1 MTIQMIITL
10 AIVIGMI
17 VMIMSDKFAFGAP
30 PLIACV
36 LLVLTGCATMSEA
49 FAGFVDKN
57 VIMIAGFMVVMAAL
71 EKTSLIDKVKATMFN
86 MASKGGYRNY
96 ILLLIV
102 VMLGASVMS
111 GTGYYVLVLSLV
123 STIPYNK
130 NLPISKIFMPLG
142 YATYNPI
149 VPVNMAFYVGLVA
162 SLLESSGVTGTAVP
176 LLVYSGIKL
185 VSSIAF
191 LVWAV
196 IGYRFLPDHPIAEA
210 GAQASEQKSEGEKLS
225 RWKEIVVYI
234 AFVVNF
240 VAMIFLDKLG
250 EPGYA
255 IPGVIAAVLF
265 VLGILNFKE
274 VRNNIASPLIL
285 MMAGVIGV
293 AGALANSGFTAM
305 VGDAVAGALG
315 TSVSPFVIVLVFTL
329 LTSLSATFTA
339 LEKTSLIDKVKA
351 TMFNM
356 ASKGGYRNYILLLI
370 VVMLGAS
377 VMSGTGYYVLV
388 LSLVSTIPYNKN
400 LPISKIFMPLGY
412 ATYNPIVPVNMA
424 FYVGLVASL
433 LESSGVTGTAVP
445 LLVYSGIK
453 LVSSIAFL
461 VWAVIG
467 YRFLPDHP
475 IAEAGAQA
483 SEQKSEGE
491 KLSRWK
497 EIVVYIAFVVNF
509 VAMIF
514 LDKLGEPGYAIP
526 GVIAAVLFVLG
537 ILNFKEVRNNIAS
550 PLILMMAGVIG
561 VAGALAN
568 SGFTAMVGDA
578 VAGALGTSV
587 SPFVIVLV
595 FTLLTSL
602 SATFTGASF
611 GSLFVFAPIA
621 ISACVSMGLDPTAV
635 AVACVTAAWINWI
648 MPIDGMPAMILGMG
662 KYKLVDFWKFTL
674 PLYVIQILVLCGACV
689 IVFPM

>member
-1 MTIQMIITL
+1 MIITL

-191 LVWAV
+191 LVWA
-196 IGYRFLPDHPIAEA
+196 D
-210 GAQASEQKSEGEKLS
+210 
-225 RWKEIVVYI
+225 
-234 AFVVNF
+234 
-240 VAMIFLDKLG
+240 
-250 EPGYA
+250 
-255 IPGVIAAVLF
+255 
-265 VLGILNFKE
+265 
-274 VRNNIASPLIL
+274 
-285 MMAGVIGV
+285 
-293 AGALANSGFTAM
+293 
-305 VGDAVAGALG
+305 
-315 TSVSPFVIVLVFTL
+315 
-329 LTSLSATFTA
+329 
-339 LEKTSLIDKVKA
+339 
-351 TMFNM
+351 
-356 ASKGGYRNYILLLI
+356 
-370 VVMLGAS
+370 
-377 VMSGTGYYVLV
+377 
-388 LSLVSTIPYNKN
+388 
-400 LPISKIFMPLGY
+400 
-412 ATYNPIVPVNMA
+412 
-424 FYVGLVASL
+424 
-433 LESSGVTGTAVP
+433 
-445 LLVYSGIK
+445 
-453 LVSSIAFL
+453 
-461 VWAVIG
+461 
-467 YRFLPDHP
+467 
-475 IAEAGAQA
+475 
-483 SEQKSEGE
+483 
-491 KLSRWK
+491 
-497 EIVVYIAFVVNF
+497 IAFVVNF

>member
-293 AGALANSGFTAM
+293 AGAL
-305 VGDAVAGALG
+305 
-315 TSVSPFVIVLVFTL
+315 
-329 LTSLSATFTA
+329 
-339 LEKTSLIDKVKA
+339 
-351 TMFNM
+351 
-356 ASKGGYRNYILLLI
+356 
-370 VVMLGAS
+370 
-377 VMSGTGYYVLV
+377 
-388 LSLVSTIPYNKN
+388 
-400 LPISKIFMPLGY
+400 
-412 ATYNPIVPVNMA
+412 
-424 FYVGLVASL
+424 
-433 LESSGVTGTAVP
+433 
-445 LLVYSGIK
+445 
-453 LVSSIAFL
+453 
-461 VWAVIG
+461 
-467 YRFLPDHP
+467 
-475 IAEAGAQA
+475 
-483 SEQKSEGE
+483 
-491 KLSRWK
+491 
-497 EIVVYIAFVVNF
+497 
-509 VAMIF
+509 
-514 LDKLGEPGYAIP
+514 
-526 GVIAAVLFVLG
+526 
-537 ILNFKEVRNNIAS
+537 
-550 PLILMMAGVIG
+550 
-561 VAGALAN
+561 
-568 SGFTAMVGDA
+568 
-578 VAGALGTSV
+578 GTSV

>member
-1 MTIQMIITL
+1 
-10 AIVIGMI
+10 MI
-17 VMIMSDKFAFGAP
+17 VGFLSGKFKLGLVAMTA
-30 PLIACV
+30 AT
-36 LLVLTGCATMSEA
+36 LLCLTGVLTFDEA
-49 FAGFVDKN
+49 YANFANKN
-57 VIMIAGFMVVMAAL
+57 VIMIAGFMVVMA
-71 EKTSLIDKVKATMFN
+71 
-86 MASKGGYRNY
+86 
-96 ILLLIV
+96 
-102 VMLGASVMS
+102 
-111 GTGYYVLVLSLV
+111 
-123 STIPYNK
+123 
-130 NLPISKIFMPLG
+130 
-142 YATYNPI
+142 
-149 VPVNMAFYVGLVA
+149 
-162 SLLESSGVTGTAVP
+162 
-176 LLVYSGIKL
+176 
-185 VSSIAF
+185 
-191 LVWAV
+191 
-196 IGYRFLPDHPIAEA
+196 
-210 GAQASEQKSEGEKLS
+210 
-225 RWKEIVVYI
+225 
-234 AFVVNF
+234 
-240 VAMIFLDKLG
+240 
-250 EPGYA
+250 
-255 IPGVIAAVLF
+255 
-265 VLGILNFKE
+265 
-274 VRNNIASPLIL
+274 
-285 MMAGVIGV
+285 
-293 AGALANSGFTAM
+293 
-305 VGDAVAGALG
+305 
-315 TSVSPFVIVLVFTL
+315 
-329 LTSLSATFTA
+329 A

-621 ISACVSMGLDPTAV
+621 ISACVSMWLDPTGV

>member
-315 TSVSPFVIVLVFTL
+315 TSVSPFF
-329 LTSLSATFTA
+329 
-339 LEKTSLIDKVKA
+339 
-351 TMFNM
+351 
-356 ASKGGYRNYILLLI
+356 
-370 VVMLGAS
+370 
-377 VMSGTGYYVLV
+377 
-388 LSLVSTIPYNKN
+388 
-400 LPISKIFMPLGY
+400 
-412 ATYNPIVPVNMA
+412 
-424 FYVGLVASL
+424 
-433 LESSGVTGTAVP
+433 
-445 LLVYSGIK
+445 
-453 LVSSIAFL
+453 
-461 VWAVIG
+461 
-467 YRFLPDHP
+467 
-475 IAEAGAQA
+475 
-483 SEQKSEGE
+483 
-491 KLSRWK
+491 
-497 EIVVYIAFVVNF
+497 
-509 VAMIF
+509 
-514 LDKLGEPGYAIP
+514 
-526 GVIAAVLFVLG
+526 
-537 ILNFKEVRNNIAS
+537 
-550 PLILMMAGVIG
+550 
-561 VAGALAN
+561 
-568 SGFTAMVGDA
+568 
-578 VAGALGTSV
+578 
-587 SPFVIVLV
+587 IVLV

>member
-315 TSVSPFVIVLVFTL
+315 TICH
-329 LTSLSATFTA
+329 
-339 LEKTSLIDKVKA
+339 
-351 TMFNM
+351 
-356 ASKGGYRNYILLLI
+356 R
-370 VVMLGAS
+370 
-377 VMSGTGYYVLV
+377 
-388 LSLVSTIPYNKN
+388 
-400 LPISKIFMPLGY
+400 
-412 ATYNPIVPVNMA
+412 
-424 FYVGLVASL
+424 
-433 LESSGVTGTAVP
+433 
-445 LLVYSGIK
+445 
-453 LVSSIAFL
+453 
-461 VWAVIG
+461 
-467 YRFLPDHP
+467 
-475 IAEAGAQA
+475 
-483 SEQKSEGE
+483 
-491 KLSRWK
+491 
-497 EIVVYIAFVVNF
+497 
-509 VAMIF
+509 
-514 LDKLGEPGYAIP
+514 
-526 GVIAAVLFVLG
+526 
-537 ILNFKEVRNNIAS
+537 
-550 PLILMMAGVIG
+550 IG
-561 VAGALAN
+561 VHTAHQPERYVHGRQLRFPVRICAHRHLRLRQHGVGSYGCGCGLCHRRLDQLDHAHRRYACYDSWHGQIQAG
-568 SGFTAMVGDA
+568 
-578 VAGALGTSV
+578 
-587 SPFVIVLV
+587 
-595 FTLLTSL
+595 
-602 SATFTGASF
+602 
-611 GSLFVFAPIA
+611 
-621 ISACVSMGLDPTAV
+621 
-635 AVACVTAAWINWI
+635 
-648 MPIDGMPAMILGMG
+648 
-662 KYKLVDFWKFTL
+662 
-674 PLYVIQILVLCGACV
+674 
-689 IVFPM
+689 

>member
-1 MTIQMIITL
+1 MIITL

-274 VRNNIASPLIL
+274 VRNNIASPL
-285 MMAGVIGV
+285 
-293 AGALANSGFTAM
+293 
-305 VGDAVAGALG
+305 
-315 TSVSPFVIVLVFTL
+315 
-329 LTSLSATFTA
+329 
-339 LEKTSLIDKVKA
+339 
-351 TMFNM
+351 
-356 ASKGGYRNYILLLI
+356 
-370 VVMLGAS
+370 
-377 VMSGTGYYVLV
+377 
-388 LSLVSTIPYNKN
+388 
-400 LPISKIFMPLGY
+400 
-412 ATYNPIVPVNMA
+412 
-424 FYVGLVASL
+424 
-433 LESSGVTGTAVP
+433 
-445 LLVYSGIK
+445 
-453 LVSSIAFL
+453 
-461 VWAVIG
+461 
-467 YRFLPDHP
+467 
-475 IAEAGAQA
+475 
-483 SEQKSEGE
+483 
-491 KLSRWK
+491 
-497 EIVVYIAFVVNF
+497 
-509 VAMIF
+509 
-514 LDKLGEPGYAIP
+514 
-526 GVIAAVLFVLG
+526 
-537 ILNFKEVRNNIAS
+537 
-550 PLILMMAGVIG
+550 
-561 VAGALAN
+561 
-568 SGFTAMVGDA
+568 
-578 VAGALGTSV
+578 AGALGTSV

>member
-130 NLPISKIFMPLG
+130 NLPIS
-142 YATYNPI
+142 
-149 VPVNMAFYVGLVA
+149 
-162 SLLESSGVTGTAVP
+162 
-176 LLVYSGIKL
+176 
-185 VSSIAF
+185 
-191 LVWAV
+191 
-196 IGYRFLPDHPIAEA
+196 
-210 GAQASEQKSEGEKLS
+210 
-225 RWKEIVVYI
+225 
-234 AFVVNF
+234 
-240 VAMIFLDKLG
+240 
-250 EPGYA
+250 
-255 IPGVIAAVLF
+255 
-265 VLGILNFKE
+265 
-274 VRNNIASPLIL
+274 
-285 MMAGVIGV
+285 
-293 AGALANSGFTAM
+293 
-305 VGDAVAGALG
+305 
-315 TSVSPFVIVLVFTL
+315 
-329 LTSLSATFTA
+329 
-339 LEKTSLIDKVKA
+339 
-351 TMFNM
+351 
-356 ASKGGYRNYILLLI
+356 
-370 VVMLGAS
+370 
-377 VMSGTGYYVLV
+377 
-388 LSLVSTIPYNKN
+388 
-400 LPISKIFMPLGY
+400 
-412 ATYNPIVPVNMA
+412 

>member
-1 MTIQMIITL
+1 MIITL

-293 AGALANSGFTAM
+293 AGAL
-305 VGDAVAGALG
+305 
-315 TSVSPFVIVLVFTL
+315 
-329 LTSLSATFTA
+329 
-339 LEKTSLIDKVKA
+339 
-351 TMFNM
+351 
-356 ASKGGYRNYILLLI
+356 
-370 VVMLGAS
+370 
-377 VMSGTGYYVLV
+377 
-388 LSLVSTIPYNKN
+388 
-400 LPISKIFMPLGY
+400 
-412 ATYNPIVPVNMA
+412 
-424 FYVGLVASL
+424 
-433 LESSGVTGTAVP
+433 
-445 LLVYSGIK
+445 
-453 LVSSIAFL
+453 
-461 VWAVIG
+461 
-467 YRFLPDHP
+467 
-475 IAEAGAQA
+475 
-483 SEQKSEGE
+483 
-491 KLSRWK
+491 
-497 EIVVYIAFVVNF
+497 
-509 VAMIF
+509 
-514 LDKLGEPGYAIP
+514 
-526 GVIAAVLFVLG
+526 
-537 ILNFKEVRNNIAS
+537 
-550 PLILMMAGVIG
+550 
-561 VAGALAN
+561 
-568 SGFTAMVGDA
+568 
-578 VAGALGTSV
+578 GTSV

>member
-1 MTIQMIITL
+1 
-10 AIVIGMI
+10 MI

-305 VGDAVAGALG
+305 VGDAVAGR
-315 TSVSPFVIVLVFTL
+315 F
-329 LTSLSATFTA
+329 
-339 LEKTSLIDKVKA
+339 
-351 TMFNM
+351 
-356 ASKGGYRNYILLLI
+356 GYQCQ
-370 VVMLGAS
+370 
-377 VMSGTGYYVLV
+377 
-388 LSLVSTIPYNKN
+388 
-400 LPISKIFMPLGY
+400 PICH
-412 ATYNPIVPVNMA
+412 
-424 FYVGLVASL
+424 
-433 LESSGVTGTAVP
+433 
-445 LLVYSGIK
+445 
-453 LVSSIAFL
+453 
-461 VWAVIG
+461 
-467 YRFLPDHP
+467 R
-475 IAEAGAQA
+475 
-483 SEQKSEGE
+483 
-491 KLSRWK
+491 
-497 EIVVYIAFVVNF
+497 
-509 VAMIF
+509 
-514 LDKLGEPGYAIP
+514 
-526 GVIAAVLFVLG
+526 
-537 ILNFKEVRNNIAS
+537 
-550 PLILMMAGVIG
+550 IG
-561 VAGALAN
+561 VHTAHQPERYVHGRQLRFPVRICAHRHLRLRQHGVGSYGCGCGLCHRRLDQLDHAHRRYACYDSWHGQIQAG
-568 SGFTAMVGDA
+568 
-578 VAGALGTSV
+578 
-587 SPFVIVLV
+587 
-595 FTLLTSL
+595 
-602 SATFTGASF
+602 
-611 GSLFVFAPIA
+611 
-621 ISACVSMGLDPTAV
+621 
-635 AVACVTAAWINWI
+635 
-648 MPIDGMPAMILGMG
+648 
-662 KYKLVDFWKFTL
+662 
-674 PLYVIQILVLCGACV
+674 
-689 IVFPM
+689 

>member
-86 MASKGGYRNY
+86 MASKGGYRND

-149 VPVNMAFYVGLVA
+149 VPVNMAFYVGLAA

-196 IGYRFLPDHPIAEA
+196 IGYRFLPDHPIAGA
-210 GAQASEQKSEGEKLS
+210 GGAGFRTKVRWAQSCPGG
-225 RWKEIVVYI
+225 KEIVVYI
-234 AFVVNF
+234 ALVVNF

-250 EPGYA
+250 VAGLCHPRASLPPYCSFWA
-255 IPGVIAAVLF
+255 SSISRKCC
-265 VLGILNFKE
+265 NS
-274 VRNNIASPLIL
+274 IASPLIL

-315 TSVSPFVIVLVFTL
+315 TSVCPHFV
-329 LTSLSATFTA
+329 
-339 LEKTSLIDKVKA
+339 D
-351 TMFNM
+351 
-356 ASKGGYRNYILLLI
+356 R
-370 VVMLGAS
+370 
-377 VMSGTGYYVLV
+377 
-388 LSLVSTIPYNKN
+388 
-400 LPISKIFMPLGY
+400 
-412 ATYNPIVPVNMA
+412 
-424 FYVGLVASL
+424 
-433 LESSGVTGTAVP
+433 
-445 LLVYSGIK
+445 
-453 LVSSIAFL
+453 
-461 VWAVIG
+461 
-467 YRFLPDHP
+467 
-475 IAEAGAQA
+475 
-483 SEQKSEGE
+483 
-491 KLSRWK
+491 
-497 EIVVYIAFVVNF
+497 
-509 VAMIF
+509 
-514 LDKLGEPGYAIP
+514 
-526 GVIAAVLFVLG
+526 
-537 ILNFKEVRNNIAS
+537 
-550 PLILMMAGVIG
+550 IG
-561 VAGALAN
+561 VHTAHQPERYVHGRQLRFPVRICAHRHLRLRQHGVGSYGCGCGLCHRRLDQLDHAHRRYACYDSWHGQIQAG
-568 SGFTAMVGDA
+568 
-578 VAGALGTSV
+578 
-587 SPFVIVLV
+587 
-595 FTLLTSL
+595 
-602 SATFTGASF
+602 
-611 GSLFVFAPIA
+611 
-621 ISACVSMGLDPTAV
+621 
-635 AVACVTAAWINWI
+635 
-648 MPIDGMPAMILGMG
+648 
-662 KYKLVDFWKFTL
+662 
-674 PLYVIQILVLCGACV
+674 
-689 IVFPM
+689 

>member
-293 AGALANSGFTAM
+293 AGAGQEISTRPFQLVTGRVWKGSAFGGVKGRTQLPAM
-305 VGDAVAGALG
+305 VEDAMKGEIELE
-315 TSVSPFVIVLVFTL
+315 PFVTHTMTL
-329 LTSLSATFTA
+329 D
-339 LEKTSLIDKVKA
+339 EI
-351 TMFNM
+351 NE
-356 ASKGGYRNYILLLI
+356 
-370 VVMLGAS
+370 
-377 VMSGTGYYVLV
+377 
-388 LSLVSTIPYNKN
+388 
-400 LPISKIFMPLGY
+400 
-412 ATYNPIVPVNMA
+412 A
-424 FYVGLVASL
+424 FDLMHEG
-433 LESSGVTGTAVP
+433 
-445 LLVYSGIK
+445 K
-453 LVSSIAFL
+453 SIRT
-461 VWAVIG
+461 VIR
-467 YRFLPDHP
+467 Y
-475 IAEAGAQA
+475 
-483 SEQKSEGE
+483 
-491 KLSRWK
+491 
-497 EIVVYIAFVVNF
+497 
-509 VAMIF
+509 
-514 LDKLGEPGYAIP
+514 
-526 GVIAAVLFVLG
+526 
-537 ILNFKEVRNNIAS
+537 
-550 PLILMMAGVIG
+550 
-561 VAGALAN
+561 
-568 SGFTAMVGDA
+568 
-578 VAGALGTSV
+578 
-587 SPFVIVLV
+587 
-595 FTLLTSL
+595 
-602 SATFTGASF
+602 
-611 GSLFVFAPIA
+611 
-621 ISACVSMGLDPTAV
+621 
-635 AVACVTAAWINWI
+635 
-648 MPIDGMPAMILGMG
+648 
-662 KYKLVDFWKFTL
+662 
-674 PLYVIQILVLCGACV
+674 
-689 IVFPM
+689 